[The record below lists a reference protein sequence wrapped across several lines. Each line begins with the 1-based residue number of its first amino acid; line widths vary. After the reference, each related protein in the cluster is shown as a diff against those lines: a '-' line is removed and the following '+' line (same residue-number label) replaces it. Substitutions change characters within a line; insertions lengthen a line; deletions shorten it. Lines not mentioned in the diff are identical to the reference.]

1 MCYNKLNYRKIKT
14 NKEMKIMR
22 EILSRFLH
30 KNHVQEKNIK
40 YIIREDGLT
49 KIYLADDRIIETYHT
64 IKSLKD
70 VMTEGEFLNVGKG
83 LLLSVAYIEDID
95 HGVYIM
101 SDGRE
106 FHGRKR
112 NFSEH
117 AQNKALIKAKHSKG
131 SVPSMA
137 SDYAILDKMPIPFAI
152 LEVMELTERNF
163 PEFYFRYCNEEFLK
177 YHNCTMEEILNKSH
191 LEFFGMAMTHL
202 LAAFADIAFNGGNRL
217 IHNYREDNRRDSTM
231 HCFQLR
237 ENFCAVAVVSW
248 QYK

>member
-1 MCYNKLNYRKIKT
+1 
-14 NKEMKIMR
+14 MK

-30 KNHVQEKNIK
+30 KNHVEENKIK
-40 YIIREDGLT
+40 YIIREDSLT
-49 KIYLADDRIIETYHT
+49 KIYLTDDRVIETYHT
-64 IKSLKD
+64 IKSLK
-70 VMTEGEFLNVGKG
+70 EILPEEEFLNVGKG
-83 LLLSVAYIEDID
+83 LLLSASHIVDID
-95 HGVYIM
+95 HGIYIM
-101 SDGRE
+101 NDGRQ
-106 FHGRKR
+106 FAGRKR

-117 AQNKALIKAKHSKG
+117 AQNRALIRAKQSKG
-131 SVPSMA
+131 SLPNLA

-152 LEVMELTERNF
+152 LEVMDMTERNF

-177 YHNCTMEEILNKSH
+177 YHNCTLVDILNKSH
-191 LEFFGMAMTHL
+191 LEFFEKPMTHL

-217 IHNYREDNRRDSTM
+217 IHNYREDNRRESTM